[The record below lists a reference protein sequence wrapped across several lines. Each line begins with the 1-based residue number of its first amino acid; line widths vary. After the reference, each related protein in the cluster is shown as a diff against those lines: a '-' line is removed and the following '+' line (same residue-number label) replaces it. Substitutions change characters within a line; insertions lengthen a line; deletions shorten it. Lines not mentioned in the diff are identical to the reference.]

1 MTSDPIANE
10 FRPPPHL
17 TADMNWFFQLN
28 RLILDFYREDPNE
41 LRQLQ
46 ALHHC
51 RISRRWGVL
60 RINCRTLESVNRIV
74 AAASLIKAPIAQ
86 LRIAQQ
92 IDIYF
97 HRDRVATMPITSS
110 KLKT

>member
-1 MTSDPIANE
+1 
-10 FRPPPHL
+10 
-17 TADMNWFFQLN
+17 MNWYSQLT
-28 RLILDFYREDPNE
+28 RLILDFYREDDHE

-46 ALHHC
+46 VLHHC

-74 AAASLIKAPIAQ
+74 AAASLIKVPIAQ

-97 HRDRVATMPITSS
+97 HRDRVATMPIASS
-110 KLKT
+110 KLRT